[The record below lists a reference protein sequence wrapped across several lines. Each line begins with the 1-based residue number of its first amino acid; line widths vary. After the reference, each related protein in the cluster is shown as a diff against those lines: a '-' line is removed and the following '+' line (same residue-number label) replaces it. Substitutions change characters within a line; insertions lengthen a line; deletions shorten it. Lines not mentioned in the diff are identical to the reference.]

1 MEDFTLLWQQV
12 CLDLKE
18 DLSDFS
24 FHTWVEP
31 LHAVALE
38 NNRLILVAPASNI
51 RENLMHRCY
60 EMIVHKVR
68 EKTNHSDFQVD
79 ILLESEWGQ
88 PQTPSFHSIEQKR
101 HALNPAYTFDTF
113 VVGTGNQFAHAA
125 AVGASIAPG
134 QKYNPLFIH
143 GGTSLGKTHLMHAI
157 GNAILET
164 NPSANVMYVTSE
176 QFSNALISVLM
187 RKDPIDDFRKQYRG
201 VDVLLLDDV
210 QFLAG
215 KGRCLEE
222 FFHTFNDLYNA
233 GKQIVLSSDKP
244 PHEIVEFEER
254 VRSRFAWGLTVDI
267 ALPDYETRI
276 AFLRKRAELEHLLQI
291 EKGALEYIASE
302 DGLNFRQLDGRFNR
316 VTAYASLMGQPITLA
331 LAEAALKDYTASQ
344 RKRALT
350 PRNIIQ
356 IVCNQFD
363 ITYDDIVGKRRSRDI
378 AVPRQFAM
386 YLVRTLTDHSFPK
399 IGELFGGRHYST
411 VMHDVEK
418 VAQEIKSNAE
428 TKEMVEYLIAQI
440 HES

>member
-1 MEDFTLLWQQV
+1 MEYIWTRYGLSGFDEGGAIIGRFYLALAAG
-12 CLDLKE
+12 LFGSKE

-51 RENLMHRCY
+51 RQNLMHRCY

-164 NPSANVMYVTSE
+164 QS
-176 QFSNALISVLM
+176 
-187 RKDPIDDFRKQYRG
+187 
-201 VDVLLLDDV
+201 
-210 QFLAG
+210 
-215 KGRCLEE
+215 
-222 FFHTFNDLYNA
+222 
-233 GKQIVLSSDKP
+233 
-244 PHEIVEFEER
+244 
-254 VRSRFAWGLTVDI
+254 
-267 ALPDYETRI
+267 
-276 AFLRKRAELEHLLQI
+276 
-291 EKGALEYIASE
+291 
-302 DGLNFRQLDGRFNR
+302 FRQRH
-316 VTAYASLMGQPITLA
+316 
-331 LAEAALKDYTASQ
+331 
-344 RKRALT
+344 
-350 PRNIIQ
+350 
-356 IVCNQFD
+356 VCRPAN
-363 ITYDDIVGKRRSRDI
+363 SS
-378 AVPRQFAM
+378 P
-386 YLVRTLTDHSFPK
+386 
-399 IGELFGGRHYST
+399 
-411 VMHDVEK
+411 MH
-418 VAQEIKSNAE
+418 
-428 TKEMVEYLIAQI
+428 
-440 HES
+440 